1 MAVADAAPSPSRSR
15 ARRPALS
22 GCVALV
28 VVLAACTAPVPSVA
42 ESLAEACTH
51 ARDHLAA
58 APAPDTDDT
67 EAEFRQAAEEAT
79 RAAGRVAGDLAARGD
94 DRTIADL
101 AWQLHRFPRA
111 AGAGAVPAA
120 HQAAA
125 AITRIDSFAR
135 LLEIPECGAA
145 TWRPAEWR
153 AMAGRHA
160 ERPSDDAFLRDLN
173 DLCARTFPDAA
184 LLRSGAPLLTAL
196 VADPPVR
203 GRAGDI
209 DADDVKDRLITRLR
223 RVSDSPG
230 DTRRFF
236 TAFSNGLPELRPSEH
251 LESHYTAL
259 LAAFM
264 DLDSAL
270 PRAMPRD
277 PPPDL
282 RERVHAALDGLE
294 DAWEGLGITC

>member
-1 MAVADAAPSPSRSR
+1 MAVVAAASPPSRPRS
-15 ARRPALS
+15 RRPAIA

-28 VVLAACTAPVPSVA
+28 AVLAACTGPAPSVA
-42 ESLAEACTH
+42 EALAEACSD
-51 ARDHLAA
+51 ARNHLAA
-58 APAPDTDDT
+58 APSPHTGDT

-79 RAAGRVAGDLAARGD
+79 RSAGRAADDLAARGD

-111 AGAGAVPAA
+111 SGDDAVPAA
-120 HQAAA
+120 HEAGA
-125 AITRIDSFAR
+125 AITRIDGFAR
-135 LLEIPECGAA
+135 RLEIPECGAA

-160 ERPSDDAFLRDLN
+160 EQPSDDAFRRDLN

-184 LLRSGAPLLTAL
+184 VLRSGVPLLTAL
-196 VADPPVR
+196 VADPAR
-203 GRAGDI
+203 GPAGDMDG
-209 DADDVKDRLITRLR
+209 DAVKDRLIARLR

-236 TAFSNGLPELRPSEH
+236 TAFSNGLPEQRPSEH
-251 LESHYTAL
+251 LESDHTAL

-264 DLDSAL
+264 ELDSAL

-294 DAWEGLGITC
+294 DAWEALGITC